1 MQLEIIMPLSE
12 FSASFLSN
20 FLSTILGL
28 IIGIPV
34 AFWIERKLE
43 NRRSSETRQ
52 QNIKKTESLLARVLV
67 QVANA
72 DLRLKYSQN
81 IEQKPFLIYL
91 SFHEVEVIE
100 SLHKELTFLD
110 ADWDVLLSL
119 DIVISSLKSLN
130 GLLSINRE
138 TFALTF
144 ENKNPTMRPYSE
156 KFGSELNFQITLV
169 SESIKDYRKLTFE
182 KYSDLMKHFEANFS
196 T

>member
-1 MQLEIIMPLSE
+1 MPQSE
-12 FSASFLSN
+12 FWASFLSN

-43 NRRSSETRQ
+43 NRRNLEFKK
-52 QNIKKTESLLARVLV
+52 QNIEKAESLLARVLV

-72 DLRLKYSQN
+72 DLRLISSQN
-81 IEQKPFLIYL
+81 IEQKPFLIFL

-110 ADWDVLLSL
+110 TDWDVLLSL

-130 GLLSINRE
+130 GLLSVNRE
-138 TFALTF
+138 TFGLTY
-144 ENKNPTMRPYSE
+144 ENKNSAIQPFSE
-156 KFGSELNFQITLV
+156 KFDGELNYQITLV
-169 SESIKDYRKLTFE
+169 SESIKDFRKSTFE
-182 KYSDLMKHFEANFS
+182 KYSNLLKHFRANTS
-196 T
+196 A